1 MKIFQVFVTIIGIVM
16 SLGYFPQAY
25 KIYKLKSVKEIS
37 LINYII
43 LSLGTFVWFLYG
55 VIINDITLIL
65 GFALGVVGSWTIL
78 VLFIKYRNKI

>member
-1 MKIFQVFVTIIGIVM
+1 MKIFQVFVTIMGMVM

-37 LINYII
+37 LTNYLI

-55 VIINDITLIL
+55 MLIHDITLIL

-78 VLFIKYRNKI
+78 VLFVKYRDKK